1 VLILDTI
8 RDVTSDPMLASADGA
23 QPSAI
28 AAAAAKHGMDLVDHD
43 THESLKAAAAEG
55 GRMAAARQQA
65 SEAKVDDAVN
75 RGKITVGRRK
85 HWITLLQNDDT
96 MADVLAGIAD
106 ETAVPLTEVGHA
118 ADPNRDD
125 LAEKTAWFY

>member
-43 THESLKAAAAEG
+43 THESIKAAAAEG
-55 GRMAAARQQA
+55 GRMPAARQQA
-65 SEAKVDDAVN
+65 IEAKVDDAVN

-125 LAEKTAWFY
+125 LAEKTAGFY

>member
-1 VLILDTI
+1 MT
-8 RDVTSDPMLASADGA
+8 R
-23 QPSAI
+23 
-28 AAAAAKHGMDLVDHD
+28 AAASSTAPKGHP
-43 THESLKAAAAEG
+43 E
-55 GRMAAARQQA
+55 
-65 SEAKVDDAVN
+65 KVDDAVN